1 MVRKTATNAHK
12 LTQSD
17 TKQHIW
23 TSDAVIERL
32 REAMAVHN
40 ALSVSGL
47 RPQGYRSSMPDY
59 QRSYVELLAA
69 ESGRIMRKGKP
80 RFQRQNGQLICVDMG
95 PPQTSIIDGKPVE
108 RTHWARSFTR
118 PAPPDRA
125 ALDRAGE
132 VLGWSG
138 KGVSWLSY
146 VTTGRERIDT
156 LWFIYGFDLSCQ
168 MAAIAY
174 ARKNNKRPPDRETVR
189 RWRDEAVTLI
199 VEGLNARASNG
210 GRAA

>member
-1 MVRKTATNAHK
+1 M
-12 LTQSD
+12 
-17 TKQHIW
+17 W
-23 TSDAVIERL
+23 TRETVEARL

-47 RPQGYRSSMPDY
+47 KPQGYRSSMPDY

-80 RFQRQNGQLICVDMG
+80 RFQRQNGQMVCVDMG
-95 PPQTSIIDGKPVE
+95 PAETSVIDGKPVE
-108 RTHWARSFTR
+108 RTHWARSFLR
-118 PAPPDRA
+118 PAPPDRN

-132 VLGWSG
+132 VLGWSH
-138 KGVSWLSY
+138 KGVSWFSY

-174 ARKNNKRPPDRETVR
+174 ARKNHKRPPDRETVR
-189 RWRDEAVTLI
+189 RWRDEAIGLI
-199 VEGLNARASNG
+199 VDGLNAQGATG